1 MALSSMGST
10 LEISWGGLPISGAEA
25 EARVREASVTGRVR
39 SCETRIEIVE
49 REQLRK
55 RDSCGRG

>member
-1 MALSSMGST
+1 MGSV
-10 LEISWGGLPISGAEA
+10 LKISWGGLPISGAEA

-55 RDSCGRG
+55 PDSCGRG